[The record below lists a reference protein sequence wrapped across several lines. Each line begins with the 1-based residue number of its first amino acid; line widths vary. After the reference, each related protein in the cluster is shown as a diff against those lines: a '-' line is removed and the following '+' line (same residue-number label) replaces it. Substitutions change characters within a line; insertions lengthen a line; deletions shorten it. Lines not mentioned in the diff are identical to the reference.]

1 MSSVETTPTIRK
13 TALNAVHRQMGAK
26 MVEFNGWDMP
36 VEYPA
41 SLSGG
46 IIAEHMAVR
55 TGVGIFDVSH
65 MGDIRLA
72 GPQALA
78 AVQHISMND
87 ASQLAI
93 GQAQYSALLYSQ
105 GTFVDDVIVHR
116 LAEDEYLLVINA
128 GTREKDFNWVRDNTR
143 QFECAVENLS
153 DDFTQIA
160 IQGPKAVNLLQKL
173 TDAELSAVKFYW
185 VTRGTLCGLPSILMG
200 RTGYT
205 AEDGFEIYIPSDE
218 QISTHVWSEI
228 LDAGKE
234 FGVVPCGLGARNTL
248 RLEGK
253 LPLYGH
259 EISDTINV
267 WEAGLDRFCKMN
279 KPDFIGRAALEKAK
293 ASGVKRALV
302 GLEMSERG
310 IARDGYK
317 VLDTSGREIGY
328 VTSGSPAP
336 YLKKNIAL
344 AYVPVEHSAVG
355 DKLKVEIRG
364 QGVGALVVPTPFY
377 KRPKNRGVEYVSEK
391 RTTLTAAQVLRSYTR
406 DNLPD
411 FHDVPITDVNQVGS
425 NGDRP
430 LHIACIRGNLEDV
443 VALVEAGADV
453 NAAGDLGCTPLH
465 HAAAGSLY
473 EIAKVLVSH
482 GADVTAK
489 NEFGETP
496 IDLARDRT
504 IEILES
510 AKKARS

>member
-1 MSSVETTPTIRK
+1 LFPVEAPTARK
-13 TALNAVHRQMGAK
+13 TALNSVHRQMGAK

-41 SLSGG
+41 AIGGG

-87 ASQLAI
+87 ASKLAV
-93 GQAQYSALLYSQ
+93 GQAQYSALLYPQ

-116 LAEDEYLLVINA
+116 LGQDEYLLVINA

-143 QFECAVENLS
+143 QFDCAVENLS
-153 DDFTQIA
+153 DDYTQIA

-173 TDAELSAVKFYW
+173 TDADLGAVRFYW
-185 VTRGTLCGLPSILMG
+185 VTRGPLCGLSNILMG

-205 AEDGFEIYIPSDE
+205 AEDGFEIYIPADE
-218 QISTHVWSEI
+218 ATSARVWNEI
-228 LDAGKE
+228 FAAGQE

-267 WEAGLDRFCKMN
+267 WEAGLDRFCKME
-279 KPDFIGRAALEKAK
+279 KPDFIGRNALEKAR
-293 ASGVKRALV
+293 AAGLKRTLV
-302 GLEMSERG
+302 GLEIVERG

-317 VLDTSGREIGY
+317 VLDDSRREIGY

-336 YLKKNIAL
+336 FLKKNIAL
-344 AYVPVEHSAVG
+344 AYAPREFSAVG
-355 DKLKVEIRG
+355 TAVRVQVRN
-364 QGVGALVVPTPFY
+364 QGVGSIVVPTPFY
-377 KRPKNRGVEYVSEK
+377 RRPKR
-391 RTTLTAAQVLRSYTR
+391 
-406 DNLPD
+406 
-411 FHDVPITDVNQVGS
+411 
-425 NGDRP
+425 
-430 LHIACIRGNLEDV
+430 
-443 VALVEAGADV
+443 
-453 NAAGDLGCTPLH
+453 
-465 HAAAGSLY
+465 
-473 EIAKVLVSH
+473 
-482 GADVTAK
+482 
-489 NEFGETP
+489 
-496 IDLARDRT
+496 
-504 IEILES
+504 
-510 AKKARS
+510 